1 MFYVYTYTYIFFG
14 HLCLQAFSKV
24 CWYTFDFV
32 PKSMDPSVVGLLVGF
47 IRMSFGNPGQ
57 RFKKNPHHWIF
68 CRHSSFLFYAER
80 RWRIPIAVRI
90 SVFTIVCR
98 KRNSPSQ
105 TSNAVF
111 SFPFVL
117 ETAFLLFFHLWTVQD
132 AMISVFPVFSQHNA
146 VPWVFLFFSFSFS
159 LLQKASARHYLQ
171 SSRRMNYF
179 MQTHLSRSASEKKK
193 KKRLLKW
200 GTDHGFNLFSCK
212 SLFAKRQEDVRFAL
226 T

>member
-1 MFYVYTYTYIFFG
+1 MFFSHF
-14 HLCLQAFSKV
+14 CLQAFSKA

-32 PKSMDPSVVGLLVGF
+32 SKPMDPSVIGLLVGF
-47 IRMSFGNPGQ
+47 IRISFG
-57 RFKKNPHHWIF
+57 NPHHWIF
-68 CRHSSFLFYAER
+68 CRHSSFLFCAER
-80 RWRIPIAVRI
+80 HWRIPIAVRI

-105 TSNAVF
+105 ISNAVF

-117 ETAFLLFFHLWTVQD
+117 ETAFLLFFQLWTVGD

-159 LLQKASARHYLQ
+159 LLQKATARQYLQ
-171 SSRRMNYF
+171 SPRRMNYF
-179 MQTHLSRSASEKKK
+179 MQTHLSRSASKK

-200 GTDHGFNLFSCK
+200 GTDHGFNPFSCK